1 MMSCWVESIPGA
13 PECGS
18 LTSPLVPSTPASN
31 CIALCRTLGLRRIQF
46 GNQYSRIKCKIL
58 KVTHMLSMISN
69 PYLPFQ
75 IHFVAGVGGVVCLFL
90 PLFKY
95 FMLQQFW
102 NICCPHTT
110 ALSYTHTHTHKYSF
124 LFSCFMIILNLQ
136 PKINFL
142 IPLPFFL
149 LANLFILSNSA

>member
-75 IHFVAGVGGVVCLFL
+75 IHFVAGVWGGGCLFVFATVQIFHATAVL
-90 PLFKY
+90 KY
-95 FMLQQFW
+95 MLS
-102 NICCPHTT
+102 PHHCS
-110 ALSYTHTHTHKYSF
+110 LLHTHTKI
-124 LFSCFMIILNLQ
+124 LFSVFMFYDHSQ
-136 PKINFL
+136 
-142 IPLPFFL
+142 
-149 LANLFILSNSA
+149 SST